1 MKKNNRQLCFYSF
14 TVTLLTL
21 LLLFW
26 HYGYAPFGDNS
37 LASHDAGIQYLNFYS
52 YFKDVLSGKN
62 SLTYTFSKT
71 LGGNCI
77 GVFSYYLTS
86 PFMLLSVFFKKSQL
100 HSFFDLLVILKLS
113 LASFTFC
120 WFLIGRFR
128 KYLADRSDL
137 VKNSCIVI
145 LSVSY
150 GLCQYNIAQSS
161 NLMWLDGVYMLPLIL
176 LGVYRLLYS
185 GSVWKLT
192 VPVALSILFN
202 WYIGGIN
209 CLFSGIWL
217 LLELCIYLISSDFS
231 KKAISHCL
239 RSIARYLT
247 AMISGVLCSCVLFL
261 PTVSA
266 MRNSNRGALDFSTL
280 LNFNFTGNFST
291 VLSNYVFGSVSKE
304 GSVSL
309 FCGTFAITGLIA
321 LFLSGKVSA
330 RLKTVLGSFAVLF
343 VMILYWEP
351 FCTVF
356 SLFKAVSSFWYRYS
370 YLTIFGILF
379 IAAFF
384 YLAFLDKESPFVLIR
399 SSVIFAGL
407 LLLLRHNAK
416 GDNALQQTCTTV
428 LIAFFTAAAFSIFT
442 AFTRQQLNL
451 YRWTAFITAAGLIL
465 GSTAYNTKL
474 LMDEYHVSE
483 DASYKLYSAITQ
495 KQISDIQN
503 MDQSL
508 YRISQTTTQKML
520 PSNTTSN
527 YDEAFAFNYRSISGY
542 TSSPDDNQRDFLE
555 HIGYTKCGENMNIT
569 NASVIGA
576 DALLSVKYTLSPYK
590 INGLEEV
597 SSIDNDQDKK
607 IYRNPYAL
615 PMGLIYT
622 DSRIKNEEADISN
635 PFEYQNYLYSLLYG
649 KKVSVYEPLDFSR
662 TSEGDS
668 KKHKAQSYSIDLK
681 QGNYVFYGNI
691 PWDALMDKAML
702 TVKNKYKTR
711 YSWWL
716 APSVFY
722 IPADQNESQAT
733 VSISSKAGYYIR
745 PDAEQFYGLNLDTL
759 SQVTQ
764 KISSSQPDELTI
776 ENGYVHAVCNATSDN
791 QRLYLSVPY
800 DKGWNVYLNG
810 KKASYDL
817 IDNCMYSIPLEKG
830 ENTIEMKYTCP
841 VLYAGIAVSV
851 FGILLTITVTLA
863 ENKKRRF
870 KK

>member
-37 LASHDAGIQYLNFYS
+37 MASHDAGIQYLDFYS

-137 VKNSCIVI
+137 VRNSCIVI

-231 KKAISHCL
+231 KKAISHCI

-291 VLSNYVFGSVSKE
+291 VLSNYVFGSVSKD

-309 FCGTFAITGLIA
+309 FCGTFAITGVIA

-351 FCTVF
+351 FYTVF

-384 YLAFLDKESPFVLIR
+384 YLAFLDKESPFILIR

-416 GDNALQQTCTTV
+416 GDNALQQTCATV
-428 LIAFFTAAAFSIFT
+428 LIAFFTAAAFSIFA

-451 YRWTAFITAAGLIL
+451 YRWTAFIAAAGLFL

-555 HIGYTKCGENMNIT
+555 RCGYRKCGENMNIT
-569 NASVIGA
+569 NTSILGT
-576 DALLSVKYTLSPYK
+576 DSLLGVKYVLSRLK
-590 INGLEEV
+590 IKGLEPV
-597 SSIDNDQDKK
+597 DSIEGKNKK
-607 IYRNPYAL
+607 TVYKNPYAL
-615 PMGLIYT
+615 PLAFKYPDATETI
-622 DSRIKNEEADISN
+622 SRPEEGN
-635 PFEYQNYLYSLLYG
+635 PFEYQNYLYSVLCGHNVTLYT
-649 KKVSVYEPLDFSR
+649 PL
-662 TSEGDS
+662 EYALVQQGDS
-668 KKHKAQSYSIDLK
+668 AADKPLVYSVSLPK
-681 QGNYVFYGNI
+681 GNYAFYGNI
-691 PWDALMDKAML
+691 PWNTPMESATLH
-702 TVKNKYKTR
+702 VNKHYNTR

-716 APSVFY
+716 APSVFH
-722 IPADQNESQAT
+722 ISSSGKKNTASL
-733 VSISSKAGYYIR
+733 SISSPNNYDVAYGC
-745 PDAEQFYGLNLDTL
+745 EQFYALNLDALRSVTEEL
-759 SQVTQ
+759 S
-764 KISSSQPDELTI
+764 KKEAEKLTFT
-776 ENGYVHAVCNATSDN
+776 NGYVQAVCQGKSGENM
-791 QRLYLSVPY
+791 YLSVPS
-800 DKGWNVYLNG
+800 DRGWKVTLNG
-810 KKASYDL
+810 SVIQPDL
-817 IDNCMYSIPLEKG
+817 VGDCMYSIPLTEG
-830 ENTIEMKYTCP
+830 ENTVVLKYSCP
-841 VLYAGIAVSV
+841 GLDQGIVISLIGA
-851 FGILLTITVTLA
+851 IITVVIFLY
-863 ENKKRRF
+863 ERKKRGA
-870 KK
+870 K

>member
-1 MKKNNRQLCFYSF
+1 MKKKNRQLCFYSF
-14 TVTLLTL
+14 AITLLTL
-21 LLLFW
+21 LFLFW

-37 LASHDAGIQYLNFYS
+37 MASNDASIQYLDFYS

-62 SLTYTFSKT
+62 SITYTFSKT

-77 GVFSYYLTS
+77 GVFTYYLTS

-100 HSFFDLLVILKLS
+100 HSFFDILVILKLS

-120 WFLIGRFR
+120 WFLLGRFR
-128 KYLADRSDL
+128 KYLTNRSDL
-137 VKNSCIVI
+137 VRSFCIVI

-150 GLCQYNIAQSS
+150 GLCQYNIAQSG

-176 LGVYRLLYS
+176 LGVYQLLYS

-231 KKAISHCL
+231 KKALGHCI
-239 RSIARYLT
+239 RSTARYLT
-247 AMISGVLCSCVLFL
+247 AMISGVLCSCALFL

-280 LNFNFTGNFST
+280 LNFNFTGDFST
-291 VLSNYVFGSVSKE
+291 VLSNYVFGSVSEE
-304 GSVSL
+304 GNVSL

-321 LFLSGKVSA
+321 LFLSKKASA

-343 VMILYWEP
+343 VMLLYWEP
-351 FCTVF
+351 FYTVF
-356 SLFKAVSSFWYRYS
+356 SLFKVVSSYWYRYS
-370 YLTIFGILF
+370 YLAIFGLLF

-384 YLAFLDKESPFVLIR
+384 YLVFLDKESPFILIR
-399 SSVIFAGL
+399 SSMIFAGL

-416 GDNALQQTCTTV
+416 GDNALQQTCATA
-428 LIAFFTAAAFSIFT
+428 LIAFLTAAAFSIFA

-451 YRWTAFITAAGLIL
+451 YRWTAFAAAAVLML

-483 DASYKLYSAITQ
+483 NASYQLYRAATQ
-495 KQISDIQN
+495 KQISDIQA

-508 YRISQTTTQKML
+508 YRISQTSTRKMF
-520 PSNTTSN
+520 SDFITAN
-527 YDEAFAFNYRSISGY
+527 YDEAFGYNYRSIAGY

-555 HIGYTKCGENMNIT
+555 HLGYTKCGENMNIT
-569 NASVIGA
+569 TATVIGA
-576 DALLSVKYTLSPYK
+576 DALLGVKYTLSSYK

-607 IYRNPYAL
+607 IYQNPYAL

-622 DSRIKNEEADISN
+622 DSQLKSEEPDTAN

-649 KKVSVYEPLDFSR
+649 EKVSVYEPLDFSK

-668 KKHKAQSYSIDLK
+668 KKHKTQSYSIDLK

-722 IPADQNESQAT
+722 IPADQNETTAS
-733 VSISSKAGYYIR
+733 VSISSKEGYYIH
-745 PDAEQFYGLNLDTL
+745 PDGEQFYGLNLDTL

-764 KISSSQPDELTI
+764 KIASSQPDELTI
-776 ENGYVHAVCNATSDN
+776 ENGYVHAVCNTEADD

-800 DKGWNVYLNG
+800 DKGWSIYVNG
-810 KKASYDL
+810 NKVSYDL

-841 VLYAGIAVSV
+841 MLHAGIAVSV
-851 FGILLTITVTLA
+851 FGILLTIAVTLL
-863 ENKKRRF
+863 ENKKRRL